1 MSNNFSPFEIDIM
14 KEIINIGG
22 GNVATSISK
31 FIEKK
36 VHMNLPII
44 TQLTYNEIFETLMP
58 AEEIVKAVQMEV
70 DGAIKGQFLLLVD
83 ETNIM
88 QFSPE
93 DRRLIQNEEL
103 ANSAF
108 CELANILVNQF
119 IQAVASLFD
128 VPLVT
133 SVPYLAEDMFGSL
146 LSSAY
151 LEEFQYDDQIW
162 VFKNEYWIENEK
174 WDSSLYFV
182 PQDGIL
188 EKFLAYMREKGEI

>member
-1 MSNNFSPFEIDIM
+1 MSNNFTPVEIDII

-31 FIEKK
+31 LIGKK
-36 VHMNLPII
+36 VHMNLPVI

-70 DGAIKGQFLLLVD
+70 EGAIKGQFLLLVD
-83 ETNIM
+83 EKNIM

-151 LEEFQYDDQIW
+151 LEEFQYDDQVWI
-162 VFKNEYWIENEK
+162 FKNEYWIENEK

>member
-31 FIEKK
+31 LIGKK